1 MKIILRIFSR
11 NFLIRISYYLVPILK
26 IVYSGKRFIDPIDG
40 KGYSKFLSYG
50 YTKLRKNALC
60 PGTLSLERH
69 RLLWLYLNK
78 RTNLLNSKLKVLH
91 IAPEQIFYRKFK
103 KNIYWD
109 YTTFDL
115 KSPMADIIGDITK
128 LNFKNNTFD
137 LIICNHVLEHIID
150 DRTAMNEIYRV
161 LKKDGIGILQVPI
174 DKCLEKTYEDNTL
187 VSKKLNRAAT
197 LRYFNPIGAHH
208 SGLIGELPLGT
219 PNNLVP
225 FITQTAAGIIENLTV
240 FGNDYNTI
248 DGTCVRDYIHV
259 MDLAEAHVRSLQTM
273 ELNEKSF
280 TLNIGTGKGS
290 SVLEVIQAFEKVN
303 HTKLNY
309 KIGAKREG
317 DIEQIYA
324 ETTLSETTLAWKT
337 KRTLEDAMRD
347 AWKWQLYIQNK
358 Q

>member
-187 VSKKLNRAAT
+187 VSKKQRAEHFGQYDHVRVYGKDYKNRLEDSGFT
-197 LRYFNPIGAHH
+197 VNLIDYTNEIKDDEI
-208 SGLIGELPLGT
+208 SKYGLIKGELIPI
-219 PNNLVP
+219 VK
-225 FITQTAAGIIENLTV
+225 
-240 FGNDYNTI
+240 
-248 DGTCVRDYIHV
+248 
-259 MDLAEAHVRSLQTM
+259 
-273 ELNEKSF
+273 KS
-280 TLNIGTGKGS
+280 IG
-290 SVLEVIQAFEKVN
+290 
-303 HTKLNY
+303 
-309 KIGAKREG
+309 
-317 DIEQIYA
+317 
-324 ETTLSETTLAWKT
+324 
-337 KRTLEDAMRD
+337 
-347 AWKWQLYIQNK
+347 
-358 Q
+358 